1 MFFKSRGVYISNP
14 FKLHWKKNWTFQI
27 VHMEGGIHI
36 EAKGLGISIRAPFE
50 PNDNPIIAAD
60 SLILREEKNR
70 KSLYNSWK
78 LKASNKK
85 LNMRRK

>member
-1 MFFKSRGVYISNP
+1 MFFKSPKVYISNP
-14 FKLHWKKNWTFQI
+14 FSLYWKKNWTFQI

-36 EAKGLGISIRAPFE
+36 EAKGLGVSLRAPFM
-50 PNDNPIIAAD
+50 PNDNPLIAAD

-78 LKASNKK
+78 SKK
-85 LNMRRK
+85 LIKTYIS

>member
-1 MFFKSRGVYISNP
+1 MFFKTRGGYISNP

-50 PNDNPIIAAD
+50 PSDNPMIAAD

-70 KSLYNSWK
+70 QSL
-78 LKASNKK
+78 
-85 LNMRRK
+85 